1 MLVSHRLRFIYT
13 KTAKTGGTS
22 VESYFER
29 YCMAEGAWNESHAR
43 EAHESKEGI
52 IGRRGA
58 GDGTPVR
65 WWNHMPAADIRREI
79 GEATWNAYF
88 KFCVIR
94 NPFEKA
100 VSAFYFRRKQEPTKH
115 DATLPESAQF
125 ERWLEAE
132 GPYTDEAQYLID
144 GEFALDATIR
154 HERMADDMNTICARL
169 GIAWEPER
177 MPTFKAGIRPKD
189 ATAAQLFT
197 PKSRAIIER
206 VCAREL
212 ALFGYAFPG

>member
-29 YCMAEGAWNESHAR
+29 YCMAEGAWTESHAR
-43 EAHESKEGI
+43 EAHESSEGI

-65 WWNHMPAADIRREI
+65 WWNHMPAEDIRRAI

-115 DATLPESAQF
+115 DLSLAEPVQF

-132 GPYTDEAQYLID
+132 GPYTDEAQYVID
-144 GEFALDATIR
+144 GKFALDATIR
-154 HERMADDMNTICARL
+154 HERMAEDMASICRRI
-169 GIAWEPER
+169 GVAWEPDH

-189 ATAAQLFT
+189 ATVAALYSA
-197 PKSRAIIER
+197 KSRAIVER

-212 ALFGYAFPG
+212 AMFGYGFPA

>member
-1 MLVSHRLRFIYT
+1 MLVSHRFRFIYT

-29 YCMAEGAWNESHAR
+29 YCMPEGAWSESHAR
-43 EAHESKEGI
+43 DVHESPEGV

-58 GDGTPVR
+58 CDGQPVR
-65 WWNHMPAADIRREI
+65 WWNHMPATDIRREV
-79 GEATWNAYF
+79 GHAMWDAYF

-100 VSAFYFRRKQEPTKH
+100 VSAFYFRRKQDPTKH
-115 DATLPESAQF
+115 DSALAEQVQF

-132 GPYTDEAQYLID
+132 GPYTDEAQYIID
-144 GEFALDATIR
+144 GKFALDATIR
-154 HERMADDMNTICARL
+154 HERMAEDMTNICTRL
-169 GIAWEPER
+169 GVAWEPER

-189 ATAAQLFT
+189 ATVAALYT
-197 PKSRAIIER
+197 PKSRRLVEH

-212 ALFGYAFPG
+212 AMFGYEFPR